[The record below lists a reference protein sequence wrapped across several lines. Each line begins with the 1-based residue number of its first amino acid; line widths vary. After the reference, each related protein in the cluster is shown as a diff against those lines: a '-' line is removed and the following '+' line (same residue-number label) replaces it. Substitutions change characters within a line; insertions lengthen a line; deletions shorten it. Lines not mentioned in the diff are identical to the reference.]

1 VLLTLHAKLGRWL
14 QLGGHC
20 DDIRDPFFVAWKEA
34 YEESSFFSF
43 AFSSSSAF
51 SRLASD
57 TSMPPYFL
65 RHV

>member
-1 VLLTLHAKLGRWL
+1 MLLTLHAKLGRWL

-51 SRLASD
+51 SRLA
-57 TSMPPYFL
+57 
-65 RHV
+65 